1 MDEKISHSA
10 VEQYSAGFAE
20 KVAEKFFSGKTK
32 ISGPEILNLCEV
44 RQVNLF
50 AIHELLKVWR
60 QESTKLRSPFFD
72 YQAEEVKGALAAFQ
86 NTLSNHIAISK
97 DHFVPI
103 LRKAVEQTIF
113 LILDPYDFYSDI
125 LDQHGKEFIRVE
137 ELKHDIKY
145 LKINEA
151 PLLQLVQHL
160 TEKKLDIISGNEAFA
175 LLDHILEE
183 VNFTPQDVEPFLVKL
198 SEVLPVSIDRLYEP
212 KAKNKP
218 VKQKDTSV
226 AQPEKVATTVADNF
240 HKILSIKESLTINQK
255 FMFTKMLFS
264 GDFDLFSQAIDKLD
278 RFDNL
283 QQAVSFLE
291 LNYSE
296 WDRESEEFEEFMELM
311 EKRFS

>member
-10 VEQYSAGFAE
+10 VEQYSAAFAE
-20 KVAEKFFSGKTK
+20 KVAERFFSEKTK
-32 ISGPEILNLCEV
+32 ITGPEILSLCEV

-50 AIHELLKVWR
+50 TIHELLKVWR
-60 QESTKLRSPFFD
+60 QEITKLRSPFFD
-72 YQAEEVKGALAAFQ
+72 YQAEEVKTALTTFQ
-86 NTLSNHIAISK
+86 NTLSNHISISR
-97 DHFVPI
+97 DHFIPI

-113 LILDPYDFYSDI
+113 LILDPYDFYSDT
-125 LDQHGKEFIRVE
+125 LEKHGKQFIRVD
-137 ELKHDIKY
+137 ELRNDIKY

-160 TEKKLDIISGNEAFA
+160 TEKKLDIIAGNEAFA

-183 VNFTPQDVEPFLVKL
+183 VNFTPQDVEPFFAKL
-198 SEVLPVSIDRLYEP
+198 SEVLPVSIDKLYER
-212 KAKNKP
+212 KEVKP
-218 VKQKDTSV
+218 VKKKNTPV
-226 AQPEKVATTVADNF
+226 AQSEKVAATVADNF
-240 HKILSIKESLTINQK
+240 QKILSIRESLTINQK

-278 RFDNL
+278 QFDNL
-283 QQAVSFLE
+283 QQAVNFLE

-296 WDRESEEFEEFMELM
+296 WDRESEEFEEFMELV